1 MRVVYQFENSNREP
15 SQLRSLIDD
24 LKRGLLVLEADIA
37 AVVEFEQQA
46 NPTKSAHPPIA
57 ARTLTARRDNL
68 VRTILMLENRI
79 NAAPGA
85 EIRSA
90 DPEHQTPSG
99 TMLFNE

>member
-1 MRVVYQFENSNREP
+1 MRVVYQFENCNREP

-37 AVVEFEQQA
+37 AVVEFEQHA

-68 VRTILMLENRI
+68 VRTILMLEKRI
-79 NAAPGA
+79 NAAGA
-85 EIRSA
+85 ETRSA
-90 DPEHQTPSG
+90 DPKHLTPSG